1 MPARSH
7 PPISH
12 GHAVNFYDHD
22 QELIDLLATYVAEG
36 LVLGSRVVV
45 VATSAHLAALG
56 IALSDRDTTH
66 LVALDAE
73 ATLDSF
79 MVDGSPDPGG
89 FLTTVGTIV
98 TEARSHGAPLRVFGE
113 MVSLL
118 WDEGNVTGAIELESL
133 WNDLLGDLD
142 FSLLCAYPT
151 SSLGSA
157 RLADV
162 SDVCASHAV
171 VVPPASY
178 LAGRTDPE
186 LVQSTHSQVF
196 LPVPEAVTA
205 VRRFVTEVLDLWH
218 ERYLLPD
225 ALLVA
230 SELATNVVNHARS
243 PFRVSIDRSMGVVC
257 IAVQDVATGHAV
269 RQTVGE
275 DVPNGRGM
283 AIVEA
288 LSRRWGSDDLPSGK
302 VVWAELAA
310 VPGRHD

>member
-1 MPARSH
+1 M
-7 PPISH
+7 
-12 GHAVNFYDHD
+12 
-22 QELIDLLATYVAEG
+22 ATYVAEG
-36 LVLGSRVVV
+36 LVLGERVVV

-56 IALSDRDTTH
+56 VALRDRDTTH
-66 LVALDAE
+66 LVTRDAK

-79 MVDGSPDPGG
+79 MVNGLPDPTG
-89 FLTTVGTIV
+89 FLEAVGTIV
-98 TEARSHGAPLRVFGE
+98 TEARSHGVPVRIFGE

-118 WDEGNVTGAIELESL
+118 WDEGNVTGAVELESL
-133 WNDLLGDLD
+133 WNDLQGAHD
-142 FSLLCAYPT
+142 FTLLCAYPT

-162 SDVCASHAV
+162 SDVCASHAL

-178 LAGRTDPE
+178 LTGSLATEIVP
-186 LVQSTHSQVF
+186 STHSQVF

-205 VRRFVTEVLDLWH
+205 VRRFVTEILDLWH

-230 SELATNVVNHARS
+230 SELATNVVNHAGS

-257 IAVQDVATGHAV
+257 IAIQDVATGQAV
-269 RQTVGE
+269 RQTVGD
-275 DVPNGRGM
+275 DVTNGRGM

-288 LSRRWGSDDLPSGK
+288 LSRRWGSDVLPSGK

-310 VPGRHD
+310 VPGRHV

>member
-1 MPARSH
+1 MTPRSL
-7 PPISH
+7 PPKSH

-22 QELIDLLATYVAEG
+22 QELVDLLATYVAEG
-36 LVLGSRVVV
+36 ILLGDRIVV
-45 VATSAHLAALG
+45 VATSAHLAALD
-56 IALSDRDTTH
+56 IALRGRDTSQM
-66 LVALDAE
+66 VALDAQT
-73 ATLDSF
+73 TLDAF
-79 MVDGSPDPGG
+79 MVEGSPDPAA
-89 FLTTVGTIV
+89 FLSTVGAV
-98 TEARSHGAPLRVFGE
+98 VADARRHGAPLRVFGE

-162 SDVCASHAV
+162 GDVCASHAV

-178 LAGRTDPE
+178 LAGRSDPE
-186 LVQSTHSQVF
+186 LVESTHSQVF

-205 VRRFVTEVLDLWH
+205 VRRFVAEVLDVWH

-225 ALLVA
+225 VLLVG

-269 RQTVGE
+269 RQTLGDE
-275 DVPNGRGM
+275 IPNGRGM

-310 VPGRHD
+310 VPGRH